1 MLPAMQPPES
11 RDPARRPAA
20 KRTNRKPRMSGLL
33 GLGLDA
39 QDGHKRVTKGDDFL
53 LLGGSEETHDRM
65 QDLVLRMNERLRR
78 SGKRFADLTSREFE
92 DLARDTLK

>member
-11 RDPARRPAA
+11 RDPTRRPAA
-20 KRTNRKPRMSGLL
+20 RRTRRKRRAGGLL

-39 QDGHKRVTKGDDFL
+39 GDGHKRVTKGDDFL

-65 QDLVLRMNERLRR
+65 QDLVLRMNEALRR
-78 SGKRFADLTSREFE
+78 TGKRFADLSSREFE